1 MNAIRLYAL
10 VAAALLTT
18 TTASAQIGQRQQVRK
33 LVRQGNRQYRAD
45 KRQEAGVTY
54 IKALQTDSTYAPAI
68 YNYATSLFP
77 QQWQQLD
84 TTAIK
89 NQVPALMRAAELEE
103 NPLRKAKAYHNIG
116 VLYQGAQDY
125 GTAIEA
131 YKQALRNNPNDDESR
146 YNLAVCK
153 KQQKDNP
160 QNQQGQDQDQNGDQQ
175 KQDQQQQQQDQQKQ
189 DQQQQDQQQQQE
201 PPMSKENAE
210 QLLQAA
216 MQQEKKT
223 QDRLKDAQKQPQRR
237 QIEKNW

>member
-1 MNAIRLYAL
+1 MNHIRLFLIIAL
-10 VAAALLTT
+10 ALTLPTA
-18 TTASAQIGQRQQVRK
+18 ASAQIGQKQVRK

-45 KRQEAGVTY
+45 KRQEASVTY
-54 IKALQTDSTYAPAI
+54 LKALQADSTYAPAM

-77 QQWQQLD
+77 QQWQQVD

-89 NQVPALMRAAELEE
+89 NQVPALMKAAELEE
-103 NPLRKAKAYHNIG
+103 NPIRKAQAYHNVG
-116 VLYQGAQDY
+116 VLYQAAQDY

-160 QNQQGQDQDQNGDQQ
+160 QNQNQQGQDKDQNGDQQ
-175 KQDQQQQQQDQQKQ
+175 KQDQQQQDKQQQQ
-189 DQQQQDQQQQQE
+189 QQQQDEQQQQE

-223 QDRLKDAQKQPQRR
+223 QERLKDAQKQPQRR
-237 QIEKNW
+237 KIEKNW

>member
-1 MNAIRLYAL
+1 MNHIRLFLIIAL
-10 VAAALLTT
+10 ALTLPTA
-18 TTASAQIGQRQQVRK
+18 ASAQIGQKQVRK

-45 KRQEAGVTY
+45 KRQEASVTY
-54 IKALQTDSTYAPAI
+54 LKALQADSTYAPAM

-77 QQWQQLD
+77 QQWQRVD

-89 NQVPALMRAAELEE
+89 NQVPALMKAAELEE
-103 NPLRKAKAYHNIG
+103 NPIRKAQAYHNVG
-116 VLYQGAQDY
+116 VLYQAAQDY

-160 QNQQGQDQDQNGDQQ
+160 QNQNQQGQDKDQNGDQQ
-175 KQDQQQQQQDQQKQ
+175 KQDQQQQDKQEQQ
-189 DQQQQDQQQQQE
+189 QQQQDEQQQQE

-223 QDRLKDAQKQPQRR
+223 QERLKDAQKQPQRR
-237 QIEKNW
+237 KIEKNW

>member
-1 MNAIRLYAL
+1 MTLAL
-10 VAAALLTT
+10 PAT
-18 TTASAQIGQRQQVRK
+18 SIAQVGQRQQVRK

-45 KRQEAGVTY
+45 KRQEASVTY
-54 IKALQTDSTYAPAI
+54 IKAFQTDSTYAPAV
-68 YNYATSLFP
+68 YNYGTSLFP
-77 QQWQQLD
+77 QQWQRVD
-84 TTAIK
+84 TAAIK
-89 NQVPALMRAAELEE
+89 NQVPALMKAAELEE
-103 NPLRKAKAYHNIG
+103 NPIRKAQAYHNIG

-160 QNQQGQDQDQNGDQQ
+160 QDQNQQGQDQNQNGDQQ
-175 KQDQQQQQQDQQKQ
+175 KQDQQQQQQQDKQ
-189 DQQQQDQQQQQE
+189 NQQQQQDQQEQQE

-237 QIEKNW
+237 RIEKNW